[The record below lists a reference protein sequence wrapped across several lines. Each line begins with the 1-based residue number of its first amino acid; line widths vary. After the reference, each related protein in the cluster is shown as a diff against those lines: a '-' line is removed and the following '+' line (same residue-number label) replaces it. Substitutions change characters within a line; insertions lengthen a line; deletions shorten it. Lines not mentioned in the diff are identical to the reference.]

1 MVVLLAQIKPFVC
14 FALKHGHHLTIKVV
28 LRFATTT
35 SGALCVMTVGEQ
47 MMLKWLVL
55 N

>member
-1 MVVLLAQIKPFVC
+1 MVVLLAQIKPFVY
-14 FALKHGHHLTIKVV
+14 FALKHGHHLTIEVV
-28 LRFATTT
+28 LRSAITTN
-35 SGALCVMTVGEQ
+35 GDLYVMTTGEQ